1 MKKCFLFDL
10 DGVLVDACHWH
21 YVSLNKALKQVKNI
35 EISFDD
41 HILRFN
47 GLPTSKKLKMLNI
60 SGKDKELV
68 WSLKQKMTIETINK
82 HANIDKEKIKL
93 HKFIKDKGH
102 VIACVTNSIRL
113 TAELMLLKTGQ
124 LDFMDLIITNQDVT
138 NSKPNSECYLK
149 AIDELGFTG
158 KESMVYIIEDSEK
171 GKAAARGT
179 AANLIEVNDPSDV
192 TLEKLMRYI

>member
-21 YVSLNKALKQVKNI
+21 YVALNKALRSVKGI

-41 HILRFN
+41 HVSKFN
-47 GLPTSKKLKMLNI
+47 GLPTSKKLEILGI
-60 SGKDKELV
+60 SGSDKNLI
-68 WSLKQKMTIETINK
+68 WNLKQEMTVETINEC
-82 HANIDKEKIKL
+82 ADIDIEKIKL
-93 HKFIKDKGH
+93 HKFIKDQGH
-102 VIACVTNSIRL
+102 IIACVTNSIRL
-113 TAELMLLKTGQ
+113 TAELMLSKTGQ
-124 LDFMDLIITNQDVT
+124 INLMDMIITNQDV
-138 NSKPNSECYLK
+138 NNPKPDPECYLK

-158 KESMVYIIEDSEK
+158 KENMVYIIEDSEK